1 MAPKASAADVDDSS
15 SSTDEDIRAFIRKE
29 RVALGLPPVP
39 RPEVVAAVA
48 VEAKQRSEASSSSS
62 SMTPKPPPGPPPAHV
77 LAAERKKKEEEKKE
91 EEMKTWLQ
99 AVKAS
104 KSGGRSKG
112 KKRMLGLY
120 NSMMALKASGEWI
133 GGEPNSEARDARK
146 QAKCK
151 AKPSDSASSKG

>member
-1 MAPKASAADVDDSS
+1 
-15 SSTDEDIRAFIRKE
+15 
-29 RVALGLPPVP
+29 
-39 RPEVVAAVA
+39 
-48 VEAKQRSEASSSSS
+48 
-62 SMTPKPPPGPPPAHV
+62 
-77 LAAERKKKEEEKKE
+77 
-91 EEMKTWLQ
+91 MKTWLQ

-133 GGEPNSEARDARK
+133 GGEPNFEARDARK

-151 AKPSDSASSKG
+151 AKLSDSASSKG

>member
-1 MAPKASAADVDDSS
+1 MAPKSSAADLDDSS

-39 RPEVVAAVA
+39 PPEVAAAVA

-62 SMTPKPPPGPPPAHV
+62 SRTPQPPPGPPPAHV

-99 AVKAS
+99 AVKA
-104 KSGGRSKG
+104 RSKG